1 MALVVFSGG
10 LEDLTGK
17 SRVRVGSKIFKDV
30 IDELLQEFS
39 KLDRHVLEG
48 MAVAIDGEIIHSPYL
63 ETLRVDS
70 ELHFIHKISGG

>member
-1 MALVVFSGG
+1 MALVVFTGG

-17 SRVRVGSKIFKDV
+17 NKVQVGSMIFKD
-30 IDELLQEFS
+30 IIEELLQEFS
-39 KLDRHVLEG
+39 ELDRDVLEG

-70 ELHFIHKISGG
+70 ELHFIYKISGG